1 MIFLNK
7 TGALGKNGDTRMF
20 LSVVPSAASNT
31 ANLRNAFDNWVYP
44 NATSNKIMSATGVA
58 TQPEIIEICP
68 YTYINLCQGSCV
80 LVIGVQGVTSN
91 LASNFRL
98 TAYSSTNKVY
108 ANTPI

>member
-20 LSVVPSAASNT
+20 LSVVPSAATTLSGNP
-31 ANLRNAFDNWVYP
+31 RNAFDNWVYP

-68 YTYINLCQGSCV
+68 YTYTNLCQGSCV
-80 LVIGVQGVTSN
+80 LVIGVQGVTQN
-91 LASNFRL
+91 LTSNFRV
-98 TAYSSTNKVY
+98 TAYS
-108 ANTPI
+108 